1 MKRRK
6 SSLRESGDILIAIY
20 CRQSVDKKDSISI
33 ETQEQECRSK
43 LKAGEENVAIYSDKG
58 YSGKNTN
65 RPDFQ
70 RLMRDVAAGRISKVI
85 VYKIDRM
92 SRSVLDFELTY
103 RELKQHNV
111 DFVSATENFDTSN
124 FTGEAIL
131 RVILTFAQLE
141 RETIQKRVTDNFY
154 SRAEKGF
161 FMAGKAPLG
170 YTKIEDAIDGKKTS
184 RLAEDT
190 TTSPL
195 IRYIYRSYLSGDS
208 IGEIV
213 AKLNSENCEIKH
225 EIKFNNVRIS
235 RILANPVYVR
245 ANADVYAYYKGA
257 GAVLHNGVEEFDG
270 LHGCTIY
277 GRRQGKTK
285 SKFRDLAGEHI
296 QLNRHEGLISAEDWL
311 RVQYRLSENKALK
324 NSGSG
329 THSWLSGLVKCGY
342 CGYAATVVSGQPNG
356 KRYVYCGGR
365 KHKLCHESKGGLT
378 FEEIEEAV
386 EKKLVEYAKNLKY
399 ETNRCVEINLGEINS
414 LKAQKIKLEEEIDNI
429 VNSFALA
436 TSSILQI
443 KLNERI
449 SDIER
454 QIQEIDGKL
463 AKLAVSRAN
472 VIDENAILPLLEEW
486 DELDFE
492 DKKEVA
498 KLLIKRVV
506 VYDSKTPIEVEF
518 AV

>member
-1 MKRRK
+1 M
-6 SSLRESGDILIAIY
+6 IAIY

-33 ETQEQECRSK
+33 ETQEQECREM
-43 LKAGEENVAIYSDKG
+43 LKKGEENDVVIYSDKG

-70 RLMRDVAAGRISKVI
+70 RLMRDVETGIISKII

-92 SRSVLDFELTY
+92 SRSVLDFELIY
-103 RELKQHNV
+103 QELKQHNV
-111 DFVSATENFDTSN
+111 DFVSKTEEFDTSS

-131 RVILTFAQLE
+131 RVLLTFAQLE
-141 RETIQKRVTDNFY
+141 RDTIQKRVTDNFY
-154 SRAEKGF
+154 SRAERGF
-161 FMAGKAPLG
+161 FMAGRAPLG
-170 YTKIEDAIDGKKTS
+170 FVKVEDAIDGKKTS
-184 RLAEDT
+184 KLQEDT

-195 IRYIYRSYLSGDS
+195 IRYIYRSYLSGES
-208 IGEIV
+208 IGTIV
-213 AKLNSENCEIKH
+213 SKLNSENCELKH

-257 GAVLHNGVEEFDG
+257 GAILHNDVKEFDG

-285 SKFRDLAGEHI
+285 SKFRDLHGEHI

-342 CGYAATVVSGQPNG
+342 CGYAATVVNGQPNG

-378 FEEIEEAV
+378 FDDIEEAV
-386 EKKLVEYAKNLKY
+386 EEKLIEYAKNLKY

-414 LKAQKIKLEEEIDNI
+414 LKAQRIKLEEEIDNI
-429 VNSFALA
+429 VNNFALA
-436 TSSILQI
+436 TSSLLQQRLNDRICDIEQQI
-443 KLNERI
+443 K
-449 SDIER
+449 D
-454 QIQEIDGKL
+454 IDGKL

-472 VIDENAILPLLEEW
+472 EIDENAILPLLEEW
-486 DELDFE
+486 ESLNFE

-518 AV
+518 IV

>member
-1 MKRRK
+1 M
-6 SSLRESGDILIAIY
+6 IAIY

-43 LKAGEENVAIYSDKG
+43 LKAGEENNVEIYCDKG

-70 RLMRDVAAGRISKVI
+70 RLMRDIEAGRITKVI

-92 SRSVLDFELTY
+92 SRSVLDFELIY
-103 RELKQHNV
+103 QELKLRNV
-111 DFVSATENFDTSN
+111 DFVSKTEDFDTSN
-124 FTGEAIL
+124 CTGEAIL

-154 SRAEKGF
+154 SRAERGF
-161 FMAGKAPLG
+161 FMAGRAPLG
-170 YTKIEDAIDGKKTS
+170 YTKIEDEIEGKKTS
-184 RLAEDT
+184 KLAEDM

-195 IRYIYRSYLSGDS
+195 IRYIYHSYLSGDS
-208 IGEIV
+208 IGTIV
-213 AKLNSENCEIKH
+213 SRLNSPNCEIKH

-257 GAVLHNGVEEFDG
+257 GAVLHNDVEEFDG

-285 SKFRDLAGEHI
+285 SKFRDLQGEHI

-342 CGYAATVVSGQPNG
+342 CGYAATVVNGQPNG

-365 KHKLCHESKGGLT
+365 KHHICHESKGGLT
-378 FEEIEEAV
+378 FDDIEEAV
-386 EKKLVEYAKNLKY
+386 EQKLVEYAKNLKY

-436 TSSILQI
+436 TSSTLQI

-449 SDIER
+449 VDIER
-454 QIQEIDGKL
+454 QIQDIDGKL
-463 AKLAVSRAN
+463 AKLSITRAN
-472 VIDENAILPLLEEW
+472 EIDENAILPLLEDW

-518 AV
+518 IV

>member
-1 MKRRK
+1 MV
-6 SSLRESGDILIAIY
+6 AIY

-43 LKAGEENVAIYSDKG
+43 LKADEENSVQVYSDKG

-65 RPDFQ
+65 RPEFQ
-70 RLMRDVAAGRISKVI
+70 RMMADVAAGKISKVI
-85 VYKIDRM
+85 VYKLDRM

-111 DFVSATENFDTSN
+111 DFISATENFDTTD
-124 FTGEAIL
+124 FMGEAIL

-161 FMAGKAPLG
+161 FMAGRAPLG
-170 YTKIEDAIDGKKTS
+170 YVKVEDEIDGKKTS
-184 RLAEDT
+184 KLQEDKS
-190 TTSPL
+190 TSH
-195 IRYIYRSYLSGDS
+195 IIKYIYRCYLSGDS
-208 IGEIV
+208 IGTIV
-213 AKLNSENCEIKH
+213 TKLNSSDCEIKH
-225 EIKFNNVRIS
+225 EIQFSNVRIS

-257 GAVLHNGVEEFDG
+257 GAILHNDVEEFDG
-270 LHGCTIY
+270 LHGLTIY
-277 GRRQGKTK
+277 GRREGKTK

-296 QLNRHEGLISAEDWL
+296 QLNRHEGLISADDWL

-342 CGYAATVVSGQPNG
+342 CGYAASVVNGQPNG

-365 KHKLCHESKGGLT
+365 KHHICHESKGGLT
-378 FEEIEEAV
+378 FDEIEEAV
-386 EKKLVEYAKNLKY
+386 EEKLVEYAKTLKY
-399 ETNRCVEINLGEINS
+399 ETERNSNINLAEINS
-414 LKAQKIKLEEEIDNI
+414 LKAEKIKLEEQLDRIADNF
-429 VNSFALA
+429 VEATTLAL
-436 TSSILQI
+436 QR
-443 KLNERI
+443 KLNEK
-449 SDIER
+449 SANLEKQIE
-454 QIQEIDGKL
+454 EIESKL
-463 AKLAVSRAN
+463 AKLSVVR
-472 VIDENAILPLLEEW
+472 VKEVDVDVILPLLDDW
-486 DELDFE
+486 DNLELE
-492 DKKEVA
+492 DKKAIA
-498 KLLIKRVV
+498 KLLITRVT
-506 VYDSKTPIEVEF
+506 VYDDKTPIEVEF

>member
-1 MKRRK
+1 M
-6 SSLRESGDILIAIY
+6 IAIY

-33 ETQEQECRSK
+33 ETQERECRSK
-43 LKAGEENVAIYSDKG
+43 LKAGEENVVIYSDKG

-103 RELKQHNV
+103 RELKRYNV
-111 DFVSATENFDTSN
+111 DFVSATENFDTSD

-170 YTKIEDAIDGKKTS
+170 YVKIEDEIDGKKTS
-184 RLAEDT
+184 KLEEDT
-190 TTSPL
+190 STSPL
-195 IRYIYRSYLSGDS
+195 IRYIYRCYLSGNS

-213 AKLNSENCEIKH
+213 AELNSENCEIKH

-257 GAVLHNGVEEFDG
+257 GAVLHNNVEEFDG

-285 SKFRDLAGEHI
+285 SKFRDLQGEHI

-329 THSWLSGLVKCGY
+329 THSWLSGLAKCGY
-342 CGYAATVVSGQPNG
+342 CGYAASVVSGQPNG

-365 KHKLCHESKGGLT
+365 KHHICRESKSGLT
-378 FEEIEEAV
+378 FDDIEQAV
-386 EKKLVEYAKNLKY
+386 EKKLIEYAKNLKY

-429 VNSFALA
+429 VNSFANA
-436 TSSILQI
+436 TSPLLQQR
-443 KLNERI
+443 LNDRI
-449 SDIER
+449 CDIER
-454 QIQEIDGKL
+454 KIKDIDGKL
-463 AKLAVSRAN
+463 AKLAVARSKE
-472 VIDENAILPLLEEW
+472 IDENAILPLLDEW
-486 DELDFE
+486 NELDFE
-492 DKKEVA
+492 DKKAVA
-498 KLLIKRVV
+498 KLLIKRVAV
-506 VYDSKTPIEVEF
+506 FDSKTPIEVEF
-518 AV
+518 TV

>member
-1 MKRRK
+1 MV
-6 SSLRESGDILIAIY
+6 AIY

-43 LKAGEENVAIYSDKG
+43 LKADEENSVQVYSDKG

-65 RPDFQ
+65 RPEFQ
-70 RLMRDVAAGRISKVI
+70 RMMADVAAGKISKVI
-85 VYKIDRM
+85 VYKLDRM

-111 DFVSATENFDTSN
+111 DFISATENFDTTD
-124 FTGEAIL
+124 FMGEAIL

-161 FMAGKAPLG
+161 FMAGRAPLG
-170 YTKIEDAIDGKKTS
+170 YVKVEDEIDGKKTS
-184 RLAEDT
+184 KLQEDKS
-190 TTSPL
+190 TSH
-195 IRYIYRSYLSGDS
+195 IIKYIYRCYLSGDS
-208 IGEIV
+208 IGTIV
-213 AKLNSENCEIKH
+213 TKLNSSDCEIKH
-225 EIKFNNVRIS
+225 EIQFSNVRIS

-257 GAVLHNGVEEFDG
+257 GAILHNDVEEFDG
-270 LHGCTIY
+270 LHGLTIY
-277 GRRQGKTK
+277 GRREGKTK

-296 QLNRHEGLISAEDWL
+296 QLNRHEGMISAEDWL

-342 CGYAATVVSGQPNG
+342 CGYAASVVNGQPNG

-365 KHKLCHESKGGLT
+365 KHHICHESKGGLT
-378 FEEIEEAV
+378 FDEIEKAV
-386 EKKLVEYAKNLKY
+386 EEKLVEYAKTLKY
-399 ETNRCVEINLGEINS
+399 ETERNSNINLAEINS
-414 LKAQKIKLEEEIDNI
+414 LKAEKIKLEEQLDRIADN
-429 VNSFALA
+429 FAEA
-436 TSSILQI
+436 TTLVLQR
-443 KLNERI
+443 KLNEK
-449 SDIER
+449 SANLEKQIE
-454 QIQEIDGKL
+454 EIESKL
-463 AKLAVSRAN
+463 AKLSVVR
-472 VIDENAILPLLEEW
+472 VKEVDVDVILPLLDDW
-486 DELDFE
+486 DNLELE
-492 DKKEVA
+492 DKKAIA
-498 KLLIKRVV
+498 KLLITRVT
-506 VYDSKTPIEVEF
+506 VYDDKTPIEVEF

>member
-1 MKRRK
+1 MV
-6 SSLRESGDILIAIY
+6 AIY

-43 LKAGEENVAIYSDKG
+43 LKNGEENDVEIYCDKG

-65 RPDFQ
+65 RPEFQ
-70 RLMRDVAAGRISKVI
+70 RMMADVAAGKISKVI
-85 VYKIDRM
+85 VYKLDRM
-92 SRSVLDFELTY
+92 TRSVLDYELTY
-103 RELKQHNV
+103 LELKQHNV
-111 DFVSATENFDTSN
+111 DFISATENFDTTN
-124 FTGEAIL
+124 FMGEAIL

-161 FMAGKAPLG
+161 FMAGRAPLG
-170 YTKIEDAIDGKKTS
+170 YVKVEDEIDGKKTS
-184 RLAEDT
+184 KLQEDT

-195 IRYIYRSYLSGDS
+195 IRYIYRCYLSGDS
-208 IGEIV
+208 IGTIV
-213 AKLNSENCEIKH
+213 SKLNSPNCEIKH

-245 ANADVYAYYKGA
+245 ANADVYTYYKGA
-257 GAVLHNGVEEFDG
+257 GAILHNDVEEFDG
-270 LHGCTIY
+270 LHGLTIY
-277 GRRQGKTK
+277 GRREGKTK

-296 QLNRHEGLISAEDWL
+296 QLNRHEGMISAEDWL

-342 CGYAATVVSGQPNG
+342 CGYAASVVSGQPNG

-378 FEEIEEAV
+378 FDDIEEAV
-386 EKKLVEYAKNLKY
+386 EQKLIEYAKNLKY
-399 ETNRCVEINLGEINS
+399 ETNRCVEINLGEINA
-414 LKAQKIKLEEEIDNI
+414 LKVQRIKLEEEIDNI
-429 VNSFALA
+429 VNSFANA
-436 TSSILQI
+436 TSTLLQQR
-443 KLNERI
+443 LNERI
-449 SDIER
+449 VDIER
-454 QIQEIDGKL
+454 QIQEIDAKL
-463 AKLAVSRAN
+463 AKLSVSRAN

-506 VYDSKTPIEVEF
+506 VYDNKTPIEVEF
-518 AV
+518 IV

>member
-1 MKRRK
+1 M
-6 SSLRESGDILIAIY
+6 IAIY

-33 ETQEQECRSK
+33 ETQEQACRGL
-43 LKAGEENVAIYSDKG
+43 LKKGEENDVVIYSDKG

-70 RLMRDVAAGRISKVI
+70 RLMRDVETGIISKIV

-92 SRSVLDFELTY
+92 SRSVLDFELFY
-103 RELKQHNV
+103 RELKRYNV
-111 DFVSATENFDTSN
+111 DFVSKTEEFDTSS
-124 FTGEAIL
+124 FIGEAIL
-131 RVILTFAQLE
+131 RVLLTFAQLE
-141 RETIQKRVTDNFY
+141 RDSIQKRVTDNFY

-161 FMAGKAPLG
+161 FMAGRAPLG
-170 YTKIEDAIDGKKTS
+170 YVKVEDAIDGKKTS
-184 RLAEDT
+184 KLQEDT

-195 IRYIYRSYLSGDS
+195 IRYIYRSYLSGES
-208 IGEIV
+208 IGTIV
-213 AKLNSENCEIKH
+213 SKLNSENCELKH

-257 GAVLHNGVEEFDG
+257 GAILHNDVEEFDG

-311 RVQYRLSENKALK
+311 RVQYRLGENKALK

-342 CGYAATVVSGQPNG
+342 CGYAATVVNGQPNG

-365 KHKLCHESKGGLT
+365 KHHICHESKGGLT
-378 FEEIEEAV
+378 FDDIEEAV
-386 EKKLVEYAKNLKY
+386 EEKLIEYAKNLKY
-399 ETNRCVEINLGEINS
+399 ETNRCVEINLGEINA

-436 TSSILQI
+436 TSSTLQI

-449 SDIER
+449 VDIER
-454 QIQEIDGKL
+454 QIQDIDGKL
-463 AKLAVSRAN
+463 AKLSITRAN
-472 VIDENAILPLLEEW
+472 EIDENAILPLLEEW

-518 AV
+518 TV

>member
-1 MKRRK
+1 M
-6 SSLRESGDILIAIY
+6 IAIY

-33 ETQEQECRSK
+33 ETQESECRAK
-43 LKAGEENVAIYSDKG
+43 LKKGEENDVVIYSDKG

-70 RLMRDVAAGRISKVI
+70 RLMRDVSAGRISKVI

-92 SRSVLDFELTY
+92 SRSVLDFELIY

-111 DFVSATENFDTSN
+111 DFVSTTEDFDTSS

-154 SRAEKGF
+154 NRAEKGF
-161 FMAGKAPLG
+161 FMAGRAPLG
-170 YTKIEDAIDGKKTS
+170 YVKVEDAIGGKKTS
-184 RLAEDT
+184 KLAEDT
-190 TTSPL
+190 TASPL
-195 IRYIYRSYLSGDS
+195 IRYIYRSYLSGNS

-213 AKLNSENCEIKH
+213 AKLNSENCEIQH

-270 LHGCTIY
+270 LHGLTIY

-285 SKFRDLAGEHI
+285 SKFRDLQGEHI
-296 QLNRHEGLISAEDWL
+296 QLNRHEGFIDADDWL
-311 RVQYRLSENKALK
+311 RVQYRLGENKALK

-329 THSWLSGLVKCGY
+329 THSWLSGIVKCGF
-342 CGYAATVVSGQPNG
+342 CGYAASVVSGQPNG

-365 KHKLCHESKGGLT
+365 KHKLCRESKGGLT
-378 FEEIEEAV
+378 FDDIEEAV
-386 EKKLVEYAKNLKY
+386 EQKLTEYAKNLKY

-414 LKAQKIKLEEEIDNI
+414 LKSQKIKLEEEINNI

-436 TSSILQI
+436 TSTTLQV

-449 SDIER
+449 SDIEK
-454 QIQEIDGKL
+454 QLQDIDAKL
-463 AKLAVSRAN
+463 AKLAVTRAN
-472 VIDENAILPLLEEW
+472 EIDEDAILPLLEEW
-486 DELDFE
+486 DKIDFE

-498 KLLIKRVV
+498 KLLIKRVI

-518 AV
+518 IV